1 MFSVSPSETAHLQ
14 LLKLI
19 ERMPSLSQRELAR
32 ELGVSLGKTHY
43 LLRALVE
50 KGWVKASN
58 FRRNDN
64 KLAYAY
70 LLTPT
75 GVSEKIRLTRDYL
88 QRKEAEY
95 WAIVAEIE
103 ALRSEIGGQ
112 SGSERAERR
121 DAFSAS
127 TEPHL

>member
-1 MFSVSPSETAHLQ
+1 MPSAETAHLQ

-19 ERMPSLSQRELAR
+19 ERSPGLSQRDLAR

-43 LLRALVE
+43 VLRALVE
-50 KGWVKASN
+50 KGWVKANN

-70 LLTPT
+70 LLTPV

-88 QRKEAEY
+88 RRKEQEY
-95 WAIVAEIE
+95 TAIVAEIE
-103 ALRSEIGGQ
+103 SLRREVSAHGQ
-112 SGSERAERR
+112 ADSPDKKMPETIPEVGR
-121 DAFSAS
+121 
-127 TEPHL
+127 

>member
-1 MFSVSPSETAHLQ
+1 MPSAETAHLQ

-19 ERMPSLSQRELAR
+19 ERSPGLSQRDLAR

-43 LLRALVE
+43 VLKALVE
-50 KGWVKASN
+50 KGWVKANN

-70 LLTPT
+70 LLTPV

-88 QRKEAEY
+88 RHKEQEY
-95 WAIVAEIE
+95 TAIVAEIE
-103 ALRSEIGGQ
+103 SLRREVSAHGHADSPEIKASESVPEGG
-112 SGSERAERR
+112 R
-121 DAFSAS
+121 
-127 TEPHL
+127 

>member
-1 MFSVSPSETAHLQ
+1 MPPSEVSHFQ

-19 ERMPSLSQRELAR
+19 ERSPGLSQRDLAR

-50 KGWVKASN
+50 KGLVKANN

-70 LLTPT
+70 LLTSV
-75 GVSEKIRLTRDYL
+75 GASEKIRLARDYL
-88 QRKEAEY
+88 RRKEAEY
-95 WAIVAEIE
+95 QAILAEIE
-103 ALRSEIGGQ
+103 ALRSEIIEQEGVQGATGVA
-112 SGSERAERR
+112 SSVVSMER
-121 DAFSAS
+121 
-127 TEPHL
+127 HL

>member
-1 MFSVSPSETAHLQ
+1 MPPSEVSHFQ

-19 ERMPSLSQRELAR
+19 ERSPGLSQRDLAR

-50 KGWVKASN
+50 KGLVKANN

-70 LLTPT
+70 LLTSV
-75 GVSEKIRLTRDYL
+75 GASEKIRLARDYL
-88 QRKEAEY
+88 RRKEAEY
-95 WAIVAEIE
+95 QAILAEIK
-103 ALRSEIGGQ
+103 ALRSEIIEQEGGQ
-112 SGSERAERR
+112 GAKGGGSSVGSMDR
-121 DAFSAS
+121 
-127 TEPHL
+127 LL

>member
-1 MFSVSPSETAHLQ
+1 MAHFQ

-19 ERMPSLSQRELAR
+19 ERSPGLSQRELAR

-50 KGWVKASN
+50 KGLVKANN

-70 LLTPT
+70 LLTPV
-75 GVSEKIRLTRDYL
+75 GVSEKVRLARDYL
-88 QRKEAEY
+88 RRKEVEY
-95 WAIVAEIE
+95 QTIVAEIE
-103 ALRSEIGGQ
+103 ALRTEIVSQEVTVGAKGVAAPAV
-112 SGSERAERR
+112 SMERH
-121 DAFSAS
+121 S
-127 TEPHL
+127 

>member
-1 MFSVSPSETAHLQ
+1 MPPSEVSHLQ

-19 ERMPSLSQRELAR
+19 ERSPGLSQRELSR

-50 KGWVKASN
+50 KGWVKANN

-70 LLTPT
+70 LLTPM
-75 GVSEKIRLTRDYL
+75 GVREKLRMTRDYL
-88 QRKEAEY
+88 RRKEIEY
-95 WAIVAEIE
+95 ETIVAEIDL
-103 ALRSEIGGQ
+103 LRSELRTEMGEELPSTPG
-112 SGSERAERR
+112 SGMR
-121 DAFSAS
+121 
-127 TEPHL
+127 

>member
-1 MFSVSPSETAHLQ
+1 MSPSETAHLQ

-19 ERMPSLSQRELAR
+19 ERTPSLSQRELAR

-75 GVSEKIRLTRDYL
+75 GASEKIRLTRDYL
-88 QRKEAEY
+88 HRKEAEY

-103 ALRSEIGGQ
+103 ALRSEIGSQ
-112 SGSERAERR
+112 SDVERADGRE
-121 DAFSAS
+121 AFPVSA
-127 TEPHL
+127 EPHL